1 MDRAR
6 SLEGLLDKA
15 EITDL
20 IHAYCY
26 HFDRAEPEAVVA
38 LFAEDAVIDYGPDVA
53 PMKGMDEFSPMI
65 SRGLS
70 ELFAATSH
78 HVSNI
83 VIRFDGPNEATSIC
97 YLYAWHRYQGSGAVS
112 ELWGQYHHSFRRVD
126 AGWRISR
133 LVLRAAGMKDFHR
146 ENMHPIGR
154 QKFRFQ
160 PGLTETG
167 NRS

>member
-1 MDRAR
+1 MDYAR

-26 HFDRAEPEAVVA
+26 HFDRAESEAVVA
-38 LFAEDAVIDYGPDVA
+38 LFTEDAVIDYGPDV
-53 PMKGMDEFSPMI
+53 PTMKGRDEISPMI
-65 SRGLS
+65 SRGLA

-78 HVSNI
+78 HVSNA
-83 VIRFDGPNEATSIC
+83 VIRFEGPDAATSIC
-97 YLYAWHRYQGSGAVS
+97 YLYAWHRYLGSGAVS
-112 ELWGQYHHSFRRVD
+112 ELWGQYHHSFRRAG

-133 LVLRAAGMKDFHR
+133 LVLRAVAAKDFHR

-154 QKFRFQ
+154 RSFSLQ
-160 PGLTETG
+160 PK
-167 NRS
+167 